1 MKDLTLIIPAKNE
14 SESLPIFLG
23 EIQQL
28 DCKKKIILDKNDK
41 KTLDSISHMK
51 DIEIFFQQKKG
62 FGSALIE
69 GINDTDTEF
78 FCIMNADGSMDP
90 KYLNQMFENI
100 KVKELD
106 FIFATRYEK
115 PGGGSDDDTLI
126 TLIGNYIFTKIGNIF
141 FSLNLSDILFTYVMG
156 RTKSFNNLEVIS
168 SDFTFCVELPIK
180 VKKQNMKYG
189 TLPSHERVRI
199 AGAKKVNALKDG
211 FLILVKMV
219 KLFFK
224 L

>member
-1 MKDLTLIIPAKNE
+1 MQDLTLIIPAKNE

-62 FGSALIE
+62 YGSALIE

-78 FCIMNADGSMDP
+78 FCIINSDGSMDP

-115 PGGGSDDDTLI
+115 PGGGSDDDNLI

-180 VKKQNMKYG
+180 VKKTKYEIWY
-189 TLPSHERVRI
+189 TTIS
-199 AGAKKVNALKDG
+199 
-211 FLILVKMV
+211 
-219 KLFFK
+219 
-224 L
+224 

>member
-1 MKDLTLIIPAKNE
+1 MQDLTLIIPAKNE

-41 KTLDSISHMK
+41 NTLDSISHMK

-62 FGSALIE
+62 YGSALIE

-78 FCIMNADGSMDP
+78 FCIINSDGSMDP

-115 PGGGSDDDTLI
+115 PGGGSDDDNLI

-141 FSLNLSDILFTYVMG
+141 FSLNL
-156 RTKSFNNLEVIS
+156 
-168 SDFTFCVELPIK
+168 
-180 VKKQNMKYG
+180 
-189 TLPSHERVRI
+189 
-199 AGAKKVNALKDG
+199 
-211 FLILVKMV
+211 
-219 KLFFK
+219 
-224 L
+224 

>member
-1 MKDLTLIIPAKNE
+1 MQDLTLIIPAKNE

-62 FGSALIE
+62 YGSALIE
-69 GINDTDTEF
+69 GINDADTEF
-78 FCIMNADGSMDP
+78 FCIINADGSMDP

-115 PGGGSDDDTLI
+115 PGGGSEDDTII
-126 TLIGNYIFTKIGNIF
+126 TKVGNIF
-141 FSLNLSDILFTYVMG
+141 FSTLGNLLFSLKLSDILFTYVLVN
-156 RTKSFNNLEVIS
+156 TKSFKLLNLKS
-168 SDFTFCVELPIK
+168 KDFCLCVEIPINAK
-180 VKKQNMKYG
+180 RMNLSYVDI
-189 TLPSHERVRI
+189 PSYERKRI
-199 AGAKKVNALKDG
+199 AGKKKVNEFRDG
-211 FLILVKMV
+211 FKILFYMIKRF
-219 KLFFK
+219 LR